1 MTAFTVVYDACVL
14 YPPSVRD
21 LLVELA
27 RTGLCRA
34 KWTRRIHEEWI
45 GAVMIGRDASER
57 SRFERIAVLM
67 NDAVLDCEVTGYE
80 ALEPTVAVPDPKDRH
95 VVAAAIRAGAQ
106 EIVTFN
112 LRDFPESALQPLGVR
127 AVHPDVFVEHLLDLN
142 FDLVCEAV
150 RRIRR
155 RLAAPPMTA
164 EELLA
169 TYESR
174 GLAIS
179 ASILRGSIGSL

>member
-1 MTAFTVVYDACVL
+1 MAAFTVVYDACVL

-34 KWTRRIHEEWI
+34 KWTQRIHQEWI
-45 GAVMIGRDASER
+45 DAVMIGRADGQRA
-57 SRFERIAVLM
+57 RFERIAALM
-67 NDAVLDCEVTGYE
+67 NAAVLDGEVTDYE
-80 ALEPTVAVPDPKDRH
+80 ALEATLVLPDSEDRH
-95 VVAAAIRAGAQ
+95 VLAAAIRAGAQ

-112 LRDFPESALQPLGVR
+112 LRDFPESALSPFGIR

-142 FDLVCEAV
+142 AEAVCDAV

-155 RLAAPPMTA
+155 RLAAPPLTA
-164 EELLA
+164 AELLA
-169 TYESR
+169 AYESR

-179 ASILRGSIGSL
+179 ASILRDHAGSL

>member
-1 MTAFTVVYDACVL
+1 MGAFTVVYDACAL
-14 YPPSVRD
+14 YPPSIRD

-34 KWTRRIHEEWI
+34 KWTQRIHEEWI
-45 GAVMIGRDASER
+45 GAVMVGRADGER
-57 SRFERIAVLM
+57 ARFERIAALM
-67 NDAVLDCEVTGYE
+67 NAAVLDCEVTGYE
-80 ALEPTVAVPDPKDRH
+80 SLEPSLALPDPQDRH
-95 VVAAAIRAGAQ
+95 ILAAAIRAGAQ

-112 LRDFPESALQPLGVR
+112 LRDFPESALSPFGIR

-142 FDLVCEAV
+142 AEAVCEAV
-150 RRIRR
+150 RGIRR

-164 EELLA
+164 EELLTA
-169 TYESR
+169 YESR

-179 ASILRGSIGSL
+179 ASILRSHLGSL

>member
-1 MTAFTVVYDACVL
+1 VSAFTVVYDACVL

-45 GAVMIGRDASER
+45 GAVMIGRADAER
-57 SRFERIAVLM
+57 ARFERIAALM
-67 NDAVLDCEVTGYE
+67 NAAVLDCEVTGYE
-80 ALEPTVAVPDPKDRH
+80 ALEPTLALPDPQDRH
-95 VVAAAIRAGAQ
+95 VLGAAIRAGAQ

-112 LRDFPESALQPLGVR
+112 LRDFPESALRAYGIS

-142 FDLVCEAV
+142 AEAVCDAV

-164 EELLA
+164 EQLLA

-179 ASILRGSIGSL
+179 ASILRGYVQSL